1 MSFNTDI
8 KNELSHIRPSE
19 CCKQPLVYGF
29 LLFSR
34 SFSIKKICM
43 QTENENTAVF
53 YARLLKEVYSV
64 ETALYKGG
72 GVKTTYRV
80 EVPAESD
87 RLKVLASVDFG
98 IYEGRIN
105 RESFVR
111 DCCCASFIRG
121 AFLACGHL
129 CDPDKGYRVDF
140 PVRERALAEE
150 FKCLLF
156 ENGISAN
163 ISTRGKGF
171 VVYIK
176 RNEAIGD
183 LLALMGASARSLEL
197 IETAILK
204 SVKNNINRARNCDSA
219 NIGKTVEASIAQRRA
234 IDYLKNHDILESLP
248 PKLQSVANLRL
259 SAPEAS
265 LKELCKLSG
274 EDITVSGLNHR
285 LKKIIEIYEE
295 KIK

>member
-1 MSFNTDI
+1 M
-8 KNELSHIRPSE
+8 
-19 CCKQPLVYGF
+19 
-29 LLFSR
+29 
-34 SFSIKKICM
+34 
-43 QTENENTAVF
+43 
-53 YARLLKEVYSV
+53 
-64 ETALYKGG
+64 
-72 GVKTTYRV
+72 
-80 EVPAESD
+80 
-87 RLKVLASVDFG
+87 
-98 IYEGRIN
+98 
-105 RESFVR
+105 
-111 DCCCASFIRG
+111 
-121 AFLACGHL
+121 
-129 CDPDKGYRVDF
+129 DF

-234 IDYLKNHDILESLP
+234 IDYLKSHDILESLP